1 LSPWPKYRR
10 IKSETAIAACG
21 TRPFQRIGIALPV
34 RTAMVSCPQ
43 LEERSMRAEMT
54 QEEFESQ
61 WKPIPGE
68 DFSLPA
74 CHEGM
79 ILLKAFADAHPDS
92 FQFIRPEERIA
103 FLSGSIPRE
112 EGNPKLE
119 FLVGG
124 GIPFAFAGLRGG

>member
-1 LSPWPKYRR
+1 
-10 IKSETAIAACG
+10 
-21 TRPFQRIGIALPV
+21 
-34 RTAMVSCPQ
+34 
-43 LEERSMRAEMT
+43 MRVEMT

-92 FQFIRPEERIA
+92 FQFIRPEDFVHFEN
-103 FLSGSIPRE
+103 E
-112 EGNPKLE
+112 
-119 FLVGG
+119 
-124 GIPFAFAGLRGG
+124 AFAGMDEWDVFARHCLSCHACNEF